1 MKTTELRI
9 GNYIKGIYE
18 TEIDRGNGI
27 IEDAECF
34 EEVRVVGLDSVNFS
48 EYSIWVEDGSR
59 EIYDSF
65 EGIPLTEEWLIKF
78 GFESIRYTY
87 NWGGFNKIIY
97 YHINKDDLHIEKSGF
112 DGLWDCIIETEFIAQ
127 MKYVHQLQN
136 LYFSLTNKELE
147 II

>member
-1 MKTTELRI
+1 MKATELRI

-65 EGIPLTEEWLIKF
+65 EGIPLTEEWLLKL
-78 GFESIRYTY
+78 GFKWKNHAMRLGKYAIRQQVDGWFMYLSNESLNFTI
-87 NWGGFNKIIY
+87 
-97 YHINKDDLHIEKSGF
+97 HL
-112 DGLWDCIIETEFIAQ
+112 
-127 MKYVHQLQN
+127 KYVHQLQN
-136 LYFSLTNKELE
+136 LYFALTGKELT
-147 II
+147 I